1 MDSLQVLGERLD
13 SSCITPSFGRMLSV
27 RLVAIG
33 TIVVIVPFFALLLL
47 KTLMLLMLIFDP
59 ATCISVVDDIVQ
71 VAVVSATPL
80 DPLLWWSDAA
90 G

>member
-27 RLVAIG
+27 RLVTIG

-59 ATCISVVDDIVQ
+59 ATCISVVDDIMQISVIP
-71 VAVVSATPL
+71 VSPSAV
-80 DPLLWWSDAA
+80 LL
-90 G
+90 